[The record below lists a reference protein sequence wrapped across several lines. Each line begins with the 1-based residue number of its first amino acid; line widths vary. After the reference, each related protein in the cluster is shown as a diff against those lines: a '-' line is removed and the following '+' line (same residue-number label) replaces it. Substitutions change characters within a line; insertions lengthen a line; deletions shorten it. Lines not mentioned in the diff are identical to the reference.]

1 MLSASPTAIFYT
13 LVGRIGAE
21 FQFAYSYRA
30 ISGEF
35 VYIERDQHETLA
47 LEESAWCKDND
58 LVICDSCEEFRR
70 RRCFDG
76 VHKESRTSEA
86 WEKGGMGRVAE

>member
-47 LEESAWCKDND
+47 LEESAWCKDNERP
-58 LVICDSCEEFRR
+58 CDMRFVRR
-70 RRCFDG
+70 IQAAKVF
-76 VHKESRTSEA
+76 
-86 WEKGGMGRVAE
+86 